1 MSTNI
6 RGDQLTYA
14 QVWATTGDLIEDAF
28 AHRRDRSRCR
38 DFSPPSLLELRGVA
52 LRAVMSLGG
61 RSRGDDLPPARPTPD
76 PRQDV
81 WVGC

>member
-1 MSTNI
+1 MSTNT

-52 LRAVMSLGG
+52 LRAVTTLGG
-61 RSRGDDLPPARPTPD
+61 RGREDDLPPRRPAPD